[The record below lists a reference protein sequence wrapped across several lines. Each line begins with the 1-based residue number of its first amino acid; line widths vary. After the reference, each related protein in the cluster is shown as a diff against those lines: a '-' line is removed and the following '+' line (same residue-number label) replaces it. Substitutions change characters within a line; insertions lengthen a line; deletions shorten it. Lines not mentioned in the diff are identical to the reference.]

1 MECVRGRLAYRLSVR
16 ILPHWTKHF
25 RFPSVRTSESP
36 KHTIA
41 TVVRFPVPEVM
52 KIDVIKSSCDRRR
65 ATYHKSDL
73 LSERQMIC
81 FRSKKPYHRAANCR
95 APAPITAHVV
105 STNNEGAAPVA
116 CSKQRSEPV
125 RTGRLTGYNGG
136 PSVLVADLPS
146 SPPVLRAR
154 LDATTT
160 SDD

>member
-1 MECVRGRLAYRLSVR
+1 MYTHVNAFVDGMRKGKTRLSLERADPATLEETFSIALREDFRV
-16 ILPHWTKHF
+16 TK
-25 RFPSVRTSESP
+25 
-36 KHTIA
+36 A
-41 TVVRFPVPEVM
+41 YVVRSPVPEVM

-81 FRSKKPYHRAANCR
+81 FRSEKPYHRAANCR

-125 RTGRLTGYNGG
+125 RTGRLTG
-136 PSVLVADLPS
+136 
-146 SPPVLRAR
+146 
-154 LDATTT
+154 
-160 SDD
+160 